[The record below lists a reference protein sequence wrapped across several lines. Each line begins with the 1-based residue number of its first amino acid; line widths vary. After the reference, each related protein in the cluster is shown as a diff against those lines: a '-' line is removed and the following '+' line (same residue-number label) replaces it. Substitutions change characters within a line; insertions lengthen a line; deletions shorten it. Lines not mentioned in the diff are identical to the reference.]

1 MTLSLSRT
9 MTTKSAAPEI
19 TAFDRLGLTLFLAIT
34 IHALIILGI
43 TFRPD
48 PDAEQT
54 AAPPLEIT
62 LVHPQEQ
69 EEVDKAKLLAQV
81 SQEGGGND
89 EREGRVASPMSTPE
103 QSPTPQQAEIRQPRA
118 APQPS
123 HAKADVIM
131 TTIAPD
137 AEKVS
142 TDTQTEQAVEA
153 PISAEQ
159 LVEQSVE
166 IARLSAEINRSMDD
180 YAKRERHRYL
190 SARTRTFRD
199 AVYLD
204 AWQAKIE
211 QIGNLN
217 YPEEAKR
224 LKLTGDLIL
233 DVALNPDG
241 SLREVTVRHSSGK
254 KVLDDAA
261 IRIVRLAA
269 PFAPFTDAM
278 RKDTDV
284 LHIVRT
290 WRFLDGARVQAD

>member
-1 MTLSLSRT
+1 MTA
-9 MTTKSAAPEI
+9 MSAKPFAPEI
-19 TAFDRLGLTLFLAIT
+19 TAFDRLGLTLFLAVT
-34 IHALIILGI
+34 IHALIILGL
-43 TFRPD
+43 TFKPD
-48 PDAEQT
+48 PEADQA

-62 LVHPQEQ
+62 LVHPQE
-69 EEVDKAKLLAQV
+69 EAEVDEAKLLAQV

-89 EREGRVASPMSTPE
+89 SREGRAASPISTPE
-103 QSPTPQQAEIRQPRA
+103 RSPSVQQAETRQARA
-118 APQPS
+118 APETSQ
-123 HAKADVIM
+123 AKADVVM
-131 TTIAPD
+131 TTIAPSSD
-137 AEKVS
+137 KVS

-153 PISAEQ
+153 PVRAEQ
-159 LVEQSVE
+159 LIEQSVE

-190 SARTRTFRD
+190 SARTRSFRD

-217 YPEEAKR
+217 YPEQAKR
-224 LKLTGDLIL
+224 RNITGDLIL

-241 SLREVTVRHSSGK
+241 SLREVAIRHSSGRK
-254 KVLDDAA
+254 ILDDAA

-290 WRFLDGARVQAD
+290 WRFLDGNRVRAE

>member
-1 MTLSLSRT
+1 MTAKTL
-9 MTTKSAAPEI
+9 APEI
-19 TAFDRLGLTLFLAIT
+19 TAFDRLGLTLFLAVT
-34 IHALIILGI
+34 IHALIILGL

-48 PDAEQT
+48 PEADQT

-62 LVHPQEQ
+62 LVHPQEPA
-69 EEVDKAKLLAQV
+69 EVDEAKLLAQV

-89 EREGRVASPMSTPE
+89 AHEGRSASPMSTPE
-103 QSPTPQQAEIRQPRA
+103 RSPSTEQAETRQPRA
-118 APQPS
+118 APERSQ
-123 HAKADVIM
+123 AKADVVM
-131 TTIAPD
+131 TTVAPSPD
-137 AEKVS
+137 KAPN
-142 TDTQTEQAVEA
+142 DTQVEQAVDA
-153 PISAEQ
+153 PIRAEQ
-159 LVEQSVE
+159 LIEQSVE

-190 SARTRTFRD
+190 SARTRSFRD

-217 YPEEAKR
+217 YPEEAKHR
-224 LKLTGDLIL
+224 NITGDLIL

-241 SLREVTVRHSSGK
+241 GLRKVTLRHSSGK

-290 WRFLDGARVQAD
+290 WRFLRGNRVLAE

>member
-1 MTLSLSRT
+1 MTV
-9 MTTKSAAPEI
+9 KPFAPEI
-19 TAFDRLGLTLFLAIT
+19 TAFDRLGLTLFLAVA
-34 IHALIILGI
+34 IHALILLGL

-48 PDAEQT
+48 SAADQT

-62 LVHPQEQ
+62 LVHPQEAA
-69 EEVDKAKLLAQV
+69 EIDKAKLLAQV

-89 EREGRVASPMSTPE
+89 EREGRAASPMSTPE
-103 QSPTPQQAEIRQPRA
+103 RSPSAQQAETRQPRA
-118 APQPS
+118 APVTS
-123 HAKADVIM
+123 HAKADVVM
-131 TTIAPD
+131 TTTAPSPEE
-137 AEKVS
+137 AP
-142 TDTQTEQAVEA
+142 TDTEVEQAVDA
-153 PISAEQ
+153 PLKAEQ
-159 LVEQSVE
+159 LIEQSVE

-180 YAKRERHRYL
+180 YAKRQRHRYL
-190 SARTRTFRD
+190 SARTRSFRD

-204 AWQAKIE
+204 AWQSKIE

-217 YPEEAKR
+217 YPEEAR
-224 LKLTGDLIL
+224 RRNVTGDLIL

-241 SLREVTVRHSSGK
+241 SLRKVTLRHSSGK
-254 KVLDDAA
+254 KILDDAA

-290 WRFLDGARVQAD
+290 WRFLDGNRVRAE

>member
-1 MTLSLSRT
+1 MSSVAITA
-9 MTTKSAAPEI
+9 KPVAPEI
-19 TAFDRLGLTLFLAIT
+19 TAFARLGLTRFLAIT
-34 IHALIILGI
+34 IHALIILGL
-43 TFRPD
+43 TFKPEPEPD
-48 PDAEQT
+48 QA

-62 LVHPQEQ
+62 LVHPQEPA
-69 EEVDKAKLLAQV
+69 EVEKAKLLAQV

-89 EREGRVASPMSTPE
+89 EREGRAASPMSTPE
-103 QSPTPQQAEIRQPRA
+103 STPRTRQSETRQARA
-118 APQPS
+118 APETRQTR
-123 HAKADVIM
+123 ADVFM
-131 TTIAPD
+131 TTAASSEEKAP
-137 AEKVS
+137 
-142 TDTQTEQAVEA
+142 TDTQTEQTVEA
-153 PISAEQ
+153 PILAER

-180 YAKRERHRYL
+180 YAKRDRHRYL
-190 SARTRTFRD
+190 SARTRSFRD

-224 LKLTGDLIL
+224 RNITGDLIL

-241 SLREVTVRHSSGK
+241 SLRKVTIRHSSGK
-254 KVLDDAA
+254 KILDDAA
-261 IRIVRLAA
+261 IRIVQLAA
-269 PFAPFTDAM
+269 PFAPFSDAM

-290 WRFLDGARVQAD
+290 WRFLDGARVRAD

>member
-1 MTLSLSRT
+1 MTA
-9 MTTKSAAPEI
+9 KFAAPEI
-19 TAFDRLGLTLFLAIT
+19 TAFDRLGLTLFLAVT

-48 PDAEQT
+48 PDAGQT
-54 AAPPLEIT
+54 SAPPLEIT

-69 EEVDKAKLLAQV
+69 EEVEKAKLLAQV
-81 SQEGGGND
+81 SQAGGGND
-89 EREGRVASPMSTPE
+89 EREGRAASPMSTPE
-103 QSPTPQQAEIRQPRA
+103 QSPSPQQAEIRQPRA
-118 APQPS
+118 APETRQ
-123 HAKADVIM
+123 AKADVVM
-131 TTIAPD
+131 TTVAPT
-137 AEKVS
+137 AEKVP
-142 TDTQTEQAVEA
+142 TEAQAEQPVEA
-153 PISAEQ
+153 QINAEQ
-159 LVEQSVE
+159 LVEQSIE

-190 SARTRTFRD
+190 SARTRSFRD

-224 LKLTGDLIL
+224 RKLTGDLIL

-241 SLREVTVRHSSGK
+241 SLREVTIRHSSGK

-269 PFAPFTDAM
+269 PFAPFSDAM

-284 LHIVRT
+284 LHVVRT
-290 WRFLDGARVQAD
+290 WRFLDDASVRAE